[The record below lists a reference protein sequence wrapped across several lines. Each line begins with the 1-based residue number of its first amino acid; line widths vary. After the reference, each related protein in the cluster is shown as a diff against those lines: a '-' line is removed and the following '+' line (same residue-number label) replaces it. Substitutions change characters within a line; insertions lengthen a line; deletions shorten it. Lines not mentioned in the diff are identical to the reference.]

1 MTDGRIDGYTLIPR
15 GDDALVRQAGL
26 RAGDVVVAING
37 NTLTPERLGELE
49 SDLAGRDA
57 VELTVLRDGTTR
69 TLTLRT
75 PTP

>member
-1 MTDGRIDGYTLIPR
+1 M
-15 GDDALVRQAGL
+15 AV
-26 RAGDVVVAING
+26 NG

-57 VELTVLRDGTTR
+57 VELTVLRDGSTR